1 MLHPVERLV
10 SGSFSSAR
18 ACRTPCVEQIR
29 RCGNA
34 AQRRNS
40 LPGGAPGAAGAVE
53 AFVKLKHCLNDIAV
67 RSDRLRDAGAVIR
80 MFLDD
85 IILLFRQFAGF
96 VKNRPRRPDLAQAVE
111 KALLVEDG
119 EIAL

>member
-1 MLHPVERLV
+1 
-10 SGSFSSAR
+10 
-18 ACRTPCVEQIR
+18 
-29 RCGNA
+29 
-34 AQRRNS
+34 
-40 LPGGAPGAAGAVE
+40 
-53 AFVKLKHCLNDIAV
+53 
-67 RSDRLRDAGAVIR
+67 